1 MDETLKRA
9 RNAMIGLAVGDA
21 ISWSA
26 MYHRS
31 TLLPY
36 WTRRIR
42 REMEVNSED
51 HNIILTPLPFSLNQP
66 SDNFNISPTDD
77 TEWASFSVK
86 ALLKNNFVDY
96 EKSVLDEWLEIIKS
110 GQNLKGFVSTQAAI
124 RNLKNG
130 ILPPQSGKENPHYFD
145 DGAMPRA
152 VPIGLLFA
160 GQPEEAARF
169 TNIDASV
176 TNCEDGVWGAEALA
190 AAISFVC
197 SGEDIESSIEKAI
210 IYLPESSWIRR
221 TVEETLTITEHSSS
235 VFELIPVLQE
245 KIVNR
250 EYSYGNVAAET
261 LALTFAISK
270 IHGKNFENSL
280 GVACSFAKSSET
292 LPAMVGALVGA
303 THSDTIAGEQWL
315 KSIQKL
321 KGICIPSYK
330 GIDYLN
336 LIEQLISFMN
346 NKF

>member
-1 MDETLKRA
+1 MDEILKRA

-42 REMEVNSED
+42 REMEANSED

-77 TEWASFSVK
+77 TEWAAFSVK
-86 ALLKNNFVDY
+86 ALLKNNFDDY
-96 EKSVLDEWLEIIKS
+96 EKSVLDEWLQLIRSGQIIK
-110 GQNLKGFVSTQAAI
+110 GYVSTQAAI
-124 RNLKNG
+124 RNIKNG
-130 ILPPQSGKENPHYFD
+130 ILPPQSGKVNPHYFD
-145 DGAMPRA
+145 DAAMPRA
-152 VPIGLLFA
+152 VPIGLIFA
-160 GQPEEAARF
+160 GQPDEAARF

-190 AAISFVC
+190 AAISLVC
-197 SGEDIESSIEKAI
+197 AGEPIDSSIEKAI

-221 TVEETLTITEHSSS
+221 TVNEALKFAEHYSS
-235 VFELIPVLQE
+235 VFELIPLFQE

-261 LALTFAISK
+261 LALAFTIAK
-270 IHGKNFENSL
+270 IHGRNFENSL
-280 GVACSFAKSSET
+280 GIACSFAKSSET

-303 THSDTIAGEQWL
+303 MHSDTIAGEYWL
-315 KSIQKL
+315 KSIQSL

-330 GIDYLN
+330 GIDYIN
-336 LIEQLISFMN
+336 LIEQLINMMN
-346 NKF
+346 NKV

>member
-1 MDETLKRA
+1 MDESLKRA
-9 RNAMIGLAVGDA
+9 RNAMIGLAIGDA
-21 ISWSA
+21 TSWSA

-31 TLLPY
+31 SLLPF

-51 HNIILTPLPFSLNQP
+51 HDIILMPLPFSLNQP

-86 ALLKNNFVDY
+86 TLLKNKLDDY
-96 EKSVLDEWLEIIKS
+96 EKSVIDEWQQMIRLDH
-110 GQNLKGFVSTQAAI
+110 NLKGFVSTKAAI

-130 ILPPQSGKENPHYFD
+130 ILPPQSGRENPHYFD
-145 DGAMPRA
+145 DGALPRA
-152 VPIGLLFA
+152 VPIGVLFA
-160 GQPEEAARF
+160 GQPEEAVRF

-190 AAISFVC
+190 AAISLVC
-197 SGEDIESSIEKAI
+197 SGENIESSIEKAV

-221 TVEETLTITEHSSS
+221 TVVETLTITEHNSS

-250 EYSYGNVAAET
+250 EYSYGNIAAET
-261 LALTFAISK
+261 LALTFVISK
-270 IHGKNFENSL
+270 LHGNNFENAV
-280 GVACSFAKSSET
+280 GIACTFAKSSET

-303 THSDTIAGEQWL
+303 SHSNAIAGEQWL
-315 KSIQKL
+315 KSIKKL

-330 GIDYLN
+330 GMDYLD
-336 LIEQLISFMN
+336 LIEQLISFKN
-346 NKF
+346 NKI

>member
-1 MDETLKRA
+1 MDEKLKRA

-42 REMEVNSED
+42 RVMETNSED
-51 HNIILTPLPFSLNQP
+51 HKIILTPLPFSLNQP

-77 TEWASFSVK
+77 TEWASFSIK
-86 ALLKNNFVDY
+86 ALLKSNFDDY
-96 EKSVLDEWLEIIKS
+96 EKSVLDEWLKLIRSDQIIR
-110 GQNLKGFVSTQAAI
+110 GYISTQSAI
-124 RNLKNG
+124 RNIKNG
-130 ILPPQSGKENPHYFD
+130 IMPPRSGRENPHYFD
-145 DGAMPRA
+145 DGAMSRS

-160 GQPEEAARF
+160 SQPEEAVRF

-190 AAISFVC
+190 AAISLVC

-221 TVEETLTITEHSSS
+221 TVEETFTIIEHCSS

-270 IHGKNFENSL
+270 KHDKNFENSI

-303 THSDTIAGEQWL
+303 THSDTIAGEYWL
-315 KSIQKL
+315 KSIRTL
-321 KGICIPSYK
+321 KGICIPSLK
-330 GIDYLN
+330 EVDYLS
-336 LIEQLISFMN
+336 LIDQLINLMKN
-346 NKF
+346 RN